1 MEKKELGIGDSE
13 VIERVSK
20 PVDEALTK
28 WQLTVNDI
36 LIEIENNLKGIR
48 IIKTEEGL
56 KKERF
61 AKPVMSEE
69 AISNVVREISMRINK
84 ISFLSDLTEE
94 QINKITGNV
103 QRNIAAYFF
112 DNPEGIGVEPERW
125 NMIIDSIGDMIF
137 IGLRKALD
145 AGERNAL
152 RDMERRLE
160 RTGVEQQNKSK
171 GILSFINGNQ

>member
-1 MEKKELGIGDSE
+1 MGEENLKVGDSQ

-28 WQLTVNDI
+28 WQLTVNDL

-56 KKERF
+56 RKERF
-61 AKPVMSEE
+61 SKPVMSEE
-69 AISNVVREISMRINK
+69 AISNVIREISMRVNK

-94 QINKITGNV
+94 QIKKITGTV
-103 QRNIAAYFF
+103 QRNISAYFF
-112 DNPEGIGVEPERW
+112 DNPEMIKLEAERW
-125 NMIIDSIGDMIF
+125 NMVIDSIGDMIF

-160 RTGVEQQNKSK
+160 RTGVEQSNKSK
-171 GILSFINGNQ
+171 NILGFINGE